1 MKKIG
6 ERIKGIGTIGELHKQ
21 RLKKYK
27 SKLFLKRE
35 VNDFRL
41 ETRSDKLFKR

>member
-6 ERIKGIGTIGELHKQ
+6 SKIKGNGTIGEIHKQ

-27 SKLFLKRE
+27 SKLFIKRD

-41 ETRSDKLFKR
+41 ETRSDKLFK